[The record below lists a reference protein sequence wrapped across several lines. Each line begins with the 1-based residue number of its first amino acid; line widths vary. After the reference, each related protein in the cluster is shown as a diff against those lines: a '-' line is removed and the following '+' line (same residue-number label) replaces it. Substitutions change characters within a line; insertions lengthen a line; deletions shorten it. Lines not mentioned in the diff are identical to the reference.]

1 VTPTRVRF
9 AVLAFLAAA
18 AAVAYLG
25 RNGMAVAEEKIR
37 GDVGLTEGEM
47 GFLLGP
53 AFFWPYALLQLP
65 LGWVGQRLGTRAWLP
80 VLMLVSAA
88 ATAAFGLG
96 GGFLALVVCRVVAGA
111 AQAGLFPGCTQVI
124 ARWHPSS
131 ERATASGVLGAFMQV
146 GAAAALFA
154 TGWLLA
160 PVGWPALS
168 VWYAVPGLVW
178 AAGYWLWVRDD
189 PADHPR
195 VNRAER
201 DLIAAGRPAA
211 PPDPTG
217 GVGVALLASPA
228 LWLICG
234 QQFFRAAAY
243 IFFGTWFPT
252 YLKKTG
258 GVSDELAG
266 TLTLLPIGATF
277 AGMLAGGRVS
287 DWVLRRTG
295 SLTHARRTM
304 SILAVTAAGLTVASA
319 LLVSDVVAEVVL
331 IGVGAF
337 IAGLAAPVAYA
348 ITIDLGGRQVATVF
362 AAMNMIGNVGAGLLP
377 WVVPAVKQGVDA
389 DPTLRSVFGGSG
401 WNAVLALFASLYFAA
416 GACWLLLRVRG
427 TVLDQ
432 SLIRRGAG
440 DSDVR

>member
-9 AVLAFLAAA
+9 AVLALLGAA

-25 RNGMAVAEEKIR
+25 RNGMAVAEGAIR
-37 GDVGLTEGEM
+37 HDLELSKAEM

-53 AFFWPYALLQLP
+53 AFFWPYALCQIP
-65 LGWVGQRLGTRAWLP
+65 LGWVGQRLGPRAWLP
-80 VLMLVSAA
+80 VLMVVTAA

-96 GGFLALVVCRVVAGA
+96 GGFLALVACRVVSGA
-111 AQAGLFPGCTQVI
+111 AQAGLFPGCTQAI
-124 ARWHPSS
+124 ARWHPAG
-131 ERATASGVLGAFMQV
+131 ERATASGVLGASMQV
-146 GAAAALFA
+146 GAAVALFA

-160 PVGWPALS
+160 PVGWQALS
-168 VWYAVPGLVW
+168 FWYAVPGLVW
-178 AAGYWLWVRDD
+178 AVWFWLAARDD
-189 PADHPR
+189 PAEHPG

-201 DLIAAGRPAA
+201 ELIAAGRPAT
-211 PPDPTG
+211 PPEPAG
-217 GVGVALLASPA
+217 GAWLAVALSPA

-252 YLKKTG
+252 YLKETG
-258 GVSDELAG
+258 GVSDEQAG
-266 TLTLLPIGATF
+266 SLTLLPLSAVF

-295 SLTHARRTM
+295 SLAHARRTM
-304 SILAVTAAGLTVASA
+304 SILAVTAAGLTVSSA
-319 LLVSDVVAEVVL
+319 LLVNDVFAAVVL

-337 IAGLAAPVAYA
+337 IAGLASPIAYA
-348 ITIDLGGRQVATVF
+348 ITIDMGGRQVATVF
-362 AAMNMIGNVGAGLLP
+362 ASMNMVGNIGAGLFP
-377 WVVPAVKQGVDA
+377 WVVPAVQQGVDA
-389 DPTLRSVFGGSG
+389 EPSLRALAGGSG

-416 GACWLLLRVRG
+416 GVCWLLLRVRG

-432 SLIRRGAG
+432 SLIRRDG
-440 DSDVR
+440 DGHDVR